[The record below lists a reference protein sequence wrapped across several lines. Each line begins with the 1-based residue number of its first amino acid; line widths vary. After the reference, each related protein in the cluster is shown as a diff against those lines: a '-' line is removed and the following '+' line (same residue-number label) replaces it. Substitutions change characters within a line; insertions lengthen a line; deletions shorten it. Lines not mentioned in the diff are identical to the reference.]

1 LGLFPFLLL
10 STLPRSVS
18 RVVGIGVIA
27 GDCFEGLA
35 WDTFMRL
42 AFGIVLF
49 VVTVDFVASRRIE
62 SYDDTHFYEWNLE
75 ISALVL

>member
-1 LGLFPFLLL
+1 
-10 STLPRSVS
+10 
-18 RVVGIGVIA
+18 
-27 GDCFEGLA
+27 
-35 WDTFMRL
+35 MRL

-75 ISALVL
+75 ISAIVL